1 MKFLIVIGMLVV
13 AAPSLAAEQALEN
26 VTKKSEKQSAF
37 KGLFYKVWNKFKT
50 ISPKSETQ
58 QVRLSAVTAGIRG
71 AETTSTLLEP
81 YWKGDKTSNQ
91 QFMQQLESF
100 ALAQGMADKGELDA
114 ANQAFAAFI
123 EKYPDSDLVPNAE
136 FAQAITYGAMG
147 QGQDSS
153 KLFTRFISAYPE
165 HPLVADAKALLAEL

>member
-1 MKFLIVIGMLVV
+1 MKYLIIISLLVV
-13 AAPSLAAEQALEN
+13 ATPSLAADQGLEN
-26 VTKKSEKQSAF
+26 VTRKSDKQSAF
-37 KGLFYKVWNKFKT
+37 KGLFYKVWNKFKA
-50 ISPKSETQ
+50 ISPKREEQ
-58 QVRLSAVTAGIRG
+58 QARRSNVTAGIRG
-71 AETTSTLLEP
+71 AESTTTLLEP

-114 ANQAFAAFI
+114 ANTAFAEFI
-123 EKYPDSDLVPNAE
+123 EKYPGSDLVPNAE

-153 KLFTRFISAYPE
+153 KLFTQFIKAYPE
-165 HPLVADAKALLAEL
+165 HPLVADAEALLAEM